1 MSIRKAVLAAAYAL
15 TAAAALADGYVIAHL
30 TVHVA
35 PEEVREIYAGN
46 MQFAGS
52 RRVIPVDNGAV
63 QGDFLYKVMR
73 MDPDRYVALWTRKT
87 FREGV
92 SPPPVMIGDAEVLDF
107 VRRTPGAI
115 GYVGANPGSANV
127 ILKY

>member
-1 MSIRKAVLAAAYAL
+1 MSLRQAVLSVASALAAA
-15 TAAAALADGYVIAHL
+15 TAVADGYVIGHL
-30 TVHVA
+30 TVNVA
-35 PEEVREIYAGN
+35 PEEVRQIYTGN

-52 RRVIPVDNGAV
+52 RRLIPVDNGAV
-63 QGDFLYKVMR
+63 QGEFLYRVMR
-73 MDPDRYVALWTRKT
+73 MDPDRYFALWTRKT

-92 SPPPVMIGDAEVLDF
+92 SPPPVMVGDAEVLDF

-115 GYVGANPGSANV
+115 GYVGTNPGSANV